1 MKKFT
6 HPQKN
11 EHGNPKNGDLV
22 QMIFLK
28 SGDFQVNPLLVFGG
42 LLRSTLDLRSLPS
55 NDVCPLIDLPEAI
68 FVDESGFDSFCRFH
82 PCQNTTPSSKKH
94 GPGKKIASLS

>member
-1 MKKFT
+1 
-6 HPQKN
+6 
-11 EHGNPKNGDLV
+11 
-22 QMIFLK
+22 MIFLK

-68 FVDESGFDSFCRFH
+68 FVEESGLRLFLSF
-82 PCQNTTPSSKKH
+82 PSLPEHHTQLKKTR
-94 GPGKKIASLS
+94 PIGKKIASLS